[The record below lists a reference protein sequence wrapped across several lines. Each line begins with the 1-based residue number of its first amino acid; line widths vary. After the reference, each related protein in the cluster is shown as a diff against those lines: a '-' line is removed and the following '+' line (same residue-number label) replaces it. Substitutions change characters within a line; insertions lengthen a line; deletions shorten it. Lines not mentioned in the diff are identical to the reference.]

1 MLITL
6 LTGRLLLDKIIF
18 YRVMNLISLI
28 LFQHKKPW
36 RSWGELNAPEF
47 SKKRLSQKS
56 MEHTRTVGAY
66 ISLLWHKNFMLV
78 REVKYLLKATGD
90 CIVIVWWIAEHSTS
104 TWATLVHYSKLL
116 RDKEFSYSLL
126 VWREKQHI
134 MYSYFWDTLEFFSPL

>member
-1 MLITL
+1 
-6 LTGRLLLDKIIF
+6 
-18 YRVMNLISLI
+18 MNLISLI

-134 MYSYFWDTLEFFSPL
+134 MKLLLRHFRIFFATLKLF